1 MCFVQLFF
9 THFIRIQCVKCV
21 IHLVVCNVS
30 VNLIDI
36 SCCFL
41 ICFTLSNEVTMF
53 QALLSGFSNITMVFE
68 ALVRMKDV
76 SLVYKALISQMGELP
91 ESCLVLAL
99 QCFLR

>member
-1 MCFVQLFF
+1 ML
-9 THFIRIQCVKCV
+9 
-21 IHLVVCNVS
+21 L
-30 VNLIDI
+30 
-36 SCCFL
+36 FL